1 MSVKDNQPIG
11 SLSKNRIADL
21 VNIRVNVLGCE
32 GINSIGESNG
42 RTVLVNLGGHTGVA
56 TIYKKSCSKEA
67 SAIYEIAN
75 LVNIP
80 EKYKIQENNY
90 ITYNDK
96 KRVPFNIELA
106 SNTEIAKFINKEQLL
121 KFIEKNGIICNDEN
135 TVNVYDETKEFRIV
149 IGRQYDYE
157 KLCIKILLLYSG
169 MQLLSACSDNHLF
182 GNVKKIQ
189 IINTLGLF
197 IYFNCKNSRLSYDNP
212 CQLLHSYYVD
222 ETLESIIRLA
232 TYESFNMHSKE
243 LKRIVLTFDEQ
254 IVDINLVAED
264 WFGYCSYELI
274 LLWKFVKSG
283 ATLKQ
288 CANPNCGASFPPLE
302 HGNEK
307 YCPACIKNR
316 RRITYSPEERHELYE
331 AKKTGVTINEYRAQK
346 LVEETNQ
353 KKEGKQNG
361 NS

>member
-1 MSVKDNQPIG
+1 MGVKDSQQIG
-11 SLSKNRIADL
+11 SPSEDRIADL

-32 GINSIGESNG
+32 GINSIEESNG
-42 RTVLVNLGGHTGVA
+42 HTVLVNLGGHKGVA

-67 SAIYEIAN
+67 SAIYKIAY

-80 EKYKIQENNY
+80 DKYKIQENDY
-90 ITYNDK
+90 IKYNDK

-106 SNTEIAKFINKEQLL
+106 SDAEIAKFINKEQLL
-121 KFIEKNGIICNDEN
+121 KFIEMNGIICNDEN
-135 TVNVYDETKEFRIV
+135 TVNVYDKTEGFRIV
-149 IGRQYDYE
+149 IERQYDYE
-157 KLCIKILLLYSG
+157 KLCIKILLLYSS
-169 MQLLSACSDNHLF
+169 MQLLSACSNNHLF

-189 IINTLGLF
+189 IVNALGLF
-197 IYFNCKNSRLSYDNP
+197 IYFNCKNSKLSCGIP

-222 ETLESIIRLA
+222 ETLEGIIRLA
-232 TYESFNMHSKE
+232 MYESFRVHSKE
-243 LKRIVLTFDEQ
+243 LKRIALIFDEQ

-264 WFGYCSYELI
+264 WFSYCSYELI

-302 HGNEK
+302 HGNER

-316 RRITYSPEERHELYE
+316 RQITYSSEERHEHYM

-346 LVEETNQ
+346 LAEKTNQ
-353 KKEGKQNG
+353 KTGGKQNG